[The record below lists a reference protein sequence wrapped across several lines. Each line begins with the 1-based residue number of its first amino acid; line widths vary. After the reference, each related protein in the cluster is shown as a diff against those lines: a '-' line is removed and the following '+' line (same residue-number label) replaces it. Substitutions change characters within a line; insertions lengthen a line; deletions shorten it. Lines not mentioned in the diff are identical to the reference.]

1 MEQQRSLEEIRQE
14 SHPYSCL
21 EGHVYLGIIRVNEDG
36 EEKEVISRV
45 KCRRCE
51 AEASEARI
59 PRRWFTPPDGPEA
72 A

>member
-14 SHPYSCL
+14 SHPHSCL

-36 EEKEVISRV
+36 EEYEETLKV

-51 AEASEARI
+51 AEASVARI
-59 PRRWFTPPDGPEA
+59 PRRWWFTPDDA

>member
-14 SHPYSCL
+14 SHPHSCL
-21 EGHVYLGIIRVNEDG
+21 EGHAYLGIIRVNEDG
-36 EEKEVISRV
+36 EEEEVISKV

-51 AEASEARI
+51 TERQRI
-59 PRRWFTPPDGPEA
+59 PQRWFPSLGSPDDA

>member
-14 SHPYSCL
+14 SHPHSCL

-36 EEKEVISRV
+36 EEEEVISKVR
-45 KCRRCE
+45 CRRCE
-51 AEASEARI
+51 AERQASLI
-59 PRRWFTPPDGPEA
+59 PQRWFTPDDA